1 MSQSRTLLSNFMRG
15 ERERER
21 ERERVK
27 KPGRKAWANCDMK
40 TQMMKLS
47 SQGEQSGNA
56 VDAVTLE
63 VAENV
68 APSFS
73 ALHRSC

>member
-1 MSQSRTLLSNFMRG
+1 MNQSRTLLSNFMRG

-21 ERERVK
+21 ERVK
-27 KPGRKAWANCDMK
+27 KPGRKAQANKNTNDEA
-40 TQMMKLS
+40 LLPR
-47 SQGEQSGNA
+47 GQSGNA
-56 VDAVTLE
+56 MDAVALE

-73 ALHRSC
+73 ALRRSC